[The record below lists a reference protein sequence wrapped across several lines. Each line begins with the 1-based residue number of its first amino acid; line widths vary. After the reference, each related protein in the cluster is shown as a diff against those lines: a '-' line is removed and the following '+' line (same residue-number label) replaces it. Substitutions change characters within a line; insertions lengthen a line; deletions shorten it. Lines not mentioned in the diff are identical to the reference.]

1 MRNNYSCNPSD
12 GARHSITKAF
22 SNVVCFIVLALL
34 VLPAG
39 CGYHIR
45 KAPSVDSVRLGR
57 IVNNTTEPK
66 LQDKLYESLSLSL
79 MKNGIRI
86 KNSAEYELK
95 GSIDDIEIRGTA
107 EADGVAIQYEVRI
120 SGNFVLIG
128 PDGKT
133 KKLRNSN
140 VFIVTFGTT
149 GAMEHVIAQ
158 KETAIMISLDNMSSE
173 IVTSI
178 LH

>member
-1 MRNNYSCNPSD
+1 M
-12 GARHSITKAF
+12 KAL
-22 SNVVCFIVLALL
+22 SYAVCSIVLAAL
-34 VLPAG
+34 VLPVG

-66 LQDKLYESLSLSL
+66 LQDRLYESLLLSL

-86 KNSAEYELK
+86 KNSAQYELK
-95 GSIDDIEIRGTA
+95 GSIDDIELRGTA

-120 SGNFVLIG
+120 SGDFVLKG
-128 PDGKT
+128 PDGKAR
-133 KKLRNSN
+133 KLRSRN
-140 VFIVTFGTT
+140 VFIVTFGST
-149 GAMEHVIAQ
+149 GALEDVIAQ
-158 KETAIMISLDNMSSE
+158 KETAIMTALDNMASE

-178 LH
+178 IH